1 MHHISNIGFINSHT
15 ISNSSTNNIELA
27 LLPGR
32 LDDAP
37 LQLRHARVVVVRRS
51 TDVLQLVRQVVGAGL
66 RVGLRHTINN
76 TALAGPSAHE
86 VDDGVADVLLRV
98 RASRRWRRGDGVP
111 V

>member
-1 MHHISNIGFINSHT
+1 MHDVSNIGLVDAHAVRDCR
-15 ISNSSTNNIELA
+15 TNDVQPP

-51 TDVLQLVRQVVGAGL
+51 TDVFQLVRQVVGAGL
-66 RVGLRHTINN
+66 GISLRHTINN

-86 VDDGVADVLLRV
+86 VDDGVADVLLRDV
-98 RASRRWRRGDGVP
+98 SR
-111 V
+111 